1 MAGRTKPGAVTAA
14 LVLLI
19 LMAVYQLVIGV
30 FAVIGLAMPQG
41 RAMVTDVSDVPVAM
55 LAVGAG
61 LALVY
66 GVANAV
72 LAFLTA
78 RGAPVARIATVAVQC
93 VYIVA
98 VIALLFT
105 GATGTGDLIAAL
117 FAAAVAGLMLSR
129 PAKAYFAAPTATG
142 VPASGTAAASGSAT
156 PGHASGTPGQSP
168 GTLGQSPSVG
178 APGGFTGR
186 DTQPDGGAVPG
197 QRPAPDQGATA
208 GRRDAGGFGPGHRS

>member
-168 GTLGQSPSVG
+168 SVG